1 MLNQR
6 PPSALPLLG
15 LIFILGLGIG
25 FWLPRLARFNS
36 GPRIYST
43 AMVLQQVKTLSEL
56 VTVEYVL
63 ERTVVIEVP
72 PEGVLRQMFEG
83 QNRLLMVVHGN
94 VKAGLDLS
102 QIQPGDI
109 QVLKKRIS
117 IKLPPAR
124 ITDAYLDEKQTRVVE
139 RSTGFLRSF
148 DKDLEQSTRQTAVED
163 LRRAARVSGILKD
176 ADERGRMQLKNL
188 FNELGFEEVDFR

>member
-1 MLNQR
+1 M
-6 PPSALPLLG
+6 
-15 LIFILGLGIG
+15 
-25 FWLPRLARFNS
+25 NS
-36 GPRIYST
+36 GTRVYSS

-56 VTVEYVL
+56 ITVEYVL
-63 ERTVVIEVP
+63 ERTVEVEVP
-72 PEGVLRQMFEG
+72 PDGVLRQMFQGE
-83 QNRLLMVVHGN
+83 NRLLMVVHGN

-109 QVLKKRIS
+109 QVSKKKVS

-148 DKDLEQSTRQTAVED
+148 DKDLEQNTRETAVED
-163 LRRAARVSGILKD
+163 LRRAARVGGILKD
-176 ADERGRMQLKNL
+176 ADERGRVQLKNL
-188 FNELGFEEVDFR
+188 FNQLGFEDVNFR